1 MPAGAIQ
8 NHDGVMLGV
17 NGLTDGLKVK
27 IHRVCIGVRQG
38 ERRAFIVL
46 RTDSAEEI
54 GVEILLL
61 SGDAR
66 SCAFARPDTS

>member
-1 MPAGAIQ
+1 MPTGAVQ
-8 NHDGVMLGV
+8 NNDGVTLGR

-27 IHRVCIGVRQG
+27 IHRVSIGVGQG

-46 RTDSAEEI
+46 RTDRAEEI

-66 SCAFARPDTS
+66 SCAFARPDAS

>member
-1 MPAGAIQ
+1 MR
-8 NHDGVMLGV
+8 GV
-17 NGLTDGLKVK
+17 NGLADRLKMK
-27 IHRVCIGVRQG
+27 IHRVGIGVGQG

-46 RTDSAEEI
+46 RTDRAEEV

-66 SCAFARPDTS
+66 SRAFARPDSS